1 MDFTFSSA
9 PAFRDKLPPAADVV
23 IIGGGIIGISTA
35 WYLNKRGKS
44 VVICE
49 KGRIACEQS
58 SRNWGWLRVTGRD
71 SDEIP

>member
-44 VVICE
+44 VVMRERPHC
-49 KGRIACEQS
+49 
-58 SRNWGWLRVTGRD
+58 LRAIEPKLGLASGNRLRFR
-71 SDEIP
+71 